1 MIGETTSALPPLLEN
16 GGTQVLMLA
25 QQALSRDPTV
35 MMALG
40 ILGVAALVLGLSNVL
55 RDVRRQE
62 TKRVD
67 DRLMGVSSQ
76 RQGGRSIE
84 QVRASL
90 VKKSAIAA
98 GGGFLRALGRF
109 RPIDNLQKACFQA
122 ALDWNA
128 ARLVTRMVFL
138 SFLVSF
144 VLVVLNVDVVRAVI
158 ISVCIFVAPIIFIR
172 YRKKKRLETLIEQ
185 LPDVFD
191 AIVSALRAGQSLPN
205 AIGLVAEQLPEP
217 SHTEFSLVYQEQNL
231 GVPIEEAL
239 NNMRRRLD
247 QLDVSFFVTAVQ
259 VQKQSGG
266 DLAEVLE
273 NIGSIIRARIKLFG
287 QVRALTAEGRLS
299 GWILMALPPIM
310 LVVILFL
317 NPTYA
322 ERLLKTEVGHW
333 LLFGAGVSQ
342 LLGLWMIRKIVQ
354 IEV

>member
-1 MIGETTSALPPLLEN
+1 MTAYLALP
-16 GGTQVLMLA
+16 TSMLA
-25 QQALSRDPTV
+25 QQAISRDPTV

-40 ILGVAALVLGLSNVL
+40 ILGVAALVLGLSNL
-55 RDVRRQE
+55 FRDVRRQE

-67 DRLMGVSSQ
+67 DRLMGGTSRRRGKSTD
-76 RQGGRSIE
+76 

-98 GGGFLRALGRF
+98 GGGFLRVIGNF
-109 RPIDNLQKACFQA
+109 RPIDNLQKACYQA
-122 ALDWNA
+122 DLDWNA
-128 ARLVTRMVFL
+128 ARLVTRIAFL
-138 SFLVSF
+138 SILLGFL
-144 VLVVLNVDVVRAVI
+144 LVVLNVDAVRSVI
-158 ISVCIFVAPIIFIR
+158 IAICVFVAPIIYVR
-172 YRKKKRLETLIEQ
+172 YRKKKRIEALVGQ

-273 NIGSIIRARIKLFG
+273 NIGTIIRARIKLFG

-299 GWILMALPPIM
+299 GWVLMALPPIM

-333 LLFGAGVSQ
+333 LLAGAGVSQ